1 MKGYSFD
8 NSFTI
13 NHLSFGEKKDFHKIR
28 SRFPDTDL
36 ANPRDGISV
45 KQSEETK
52 NLKVLFYLK
61 AVPSI
66 FESDSLL
73 GETLLGKW
81 LATEVFQL
89 KAAHE
94 IDTNAHDNLIK
105 FQYTVAP
112 YAVKYSNAKENLL

>member
-1 MKGYSFD
+1 MKGYKFD
-8 NSFTI
+8 NSFVI
-13 NHLSFGEKKDFHKIR
+13 NHISFGEKADFHKIR

-36 ANPRDGISV
+36 ANPLDGIAIN
-45 KQSEETK
+45 QTEELT
-52 NLKVLFYLK
+52 NLKVLFYIK

-94 IDTNAHDNLIK
+94 IDTNAHDNIIK
-105 FQYTVAP
+105 F
-112 YAVKYSNAKENLL
+112 